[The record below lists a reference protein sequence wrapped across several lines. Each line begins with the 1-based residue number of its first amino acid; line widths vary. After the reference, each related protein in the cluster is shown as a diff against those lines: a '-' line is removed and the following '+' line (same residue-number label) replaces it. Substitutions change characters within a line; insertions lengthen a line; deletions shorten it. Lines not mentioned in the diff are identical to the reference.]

1 MIKQTHTI
9 QLSSITHNNEK
20 RIKVSFPWNDKLIG
34 KIKTIEGRKW
44 SQSKNCWHVPY
55 NKKVFV
61 QLQKVFV
68 QENLIYPTKK
78 QSPPFKSFQYE
89 VRYSEY
95 IQNGE
100 SNKKVEGQYI
110 IANPFDQNWFEL
122 FCPFHKKGWTET
134 IRNIEG
140 RQWDIKKKC
149 WRVPYV
155 KQTFYQIKSY
165 IGLKFIRFNFSIEK
179 NIPDYFE
186 AKFFPSSKQK
196 KVKTK
201 VLRKEMLN
209 KKQILA
215 LEALAEA
222 LILKRLSHK
231 TLKAYKYHLIAIF
244 LFFPKTNPEK
254 LTIKHIQDYI
264 LHQIKF
270 KKISVSTQNTIIN
283 AVKAYWEKVLNKP
296 KIKIEIPRPKKPK
309 HIPNVFS
316 QEEVITLIE
325 SPNNIKHRLVLLLI
339 YSAGLR
345 LGEVVNIRTRDINL
359 DRRVIFIKN
368 GKGNKDRFVTLA
380 EEVVPFLIKYKDHYR
395 PSFWLFEGRNGG
407 QYGRSTVQKIFKIA
421 LEKSKVFSYGTV
433 HTLRHSYATH
443 CVENGFSIGLL
454 QEALGHESIKT
465 TEKYLHISSK
475 ALKKLRSPLDI
486 IKGNPPKQS

>member
-1 MIKQTHTI
+1 MIKQPYKI
-9 QLSSITHNNEK
+9 QLSKITHYNKK
-20 RIKVSFPWNDKLIG
+20 RIKISFPWNKELIDKVK
-34 KIKTIEGRKW
+34 KIEDRKW

-55 NKKVFV
+55 NKETFAQLLQVFA
-61 QLQKVFV
+61 

-78 QSPPFKSFQYE
+78 QLPSAKSFQYK
-89 VRYSEY
+89 VKYSEY

-100 SNKKVEGQYI
+100 SNKKVVGHYI
-110 IANPFDQNWFEL
+110 VANPIDQNWFEL
-122 FCPFHKKGWTET
+122 YCPVHKKGWTET

-140 RQWDIKKKC
+140 RQWDTKKIC

-165 IGLKFIRFNFSIEK
+165 IGLKFLRFNFKIEK
-179 NIPDYFE
+179 NIPSHYE
-186 AKFFPSSKQK
+186 VENLPTTKQK
-196 KVKTK
+196 KGKILK
-201 VLRKEMLN
+201 IDILN
-209 KKQILA
+209 KEQKLA
-215 LEALAEA
+215 LHKLTQALT
-222 LILKRLSHK
+222 LKRLSHS
-231 TLKAYKYHLIAIF
+231 TLKAYKQHLIAIF
-244 LFFPKTNPEK
+244 IYYPKIHPEN
-254 LTIKHIQDYI
+254 LTVKDIQDYI

-270 KKISVSTQNTIIN
+270 KKIAVSTQNIIIN
-283 AVKAYWEKVLNKP
+283 AVKSYWEKALNKP
-296 KIKIEIPRPKKPK
+296 KTQIEIPRPKKPK
-309 HIPNVFS
+309 HLPNVFS
-316 QEEVITLIE
+316 QEEVVTLIE
-325 SPNNIKHRLVLLLI
+325 SPDNIKHRLVLLLI

-345 LGEVVNIRTRDINL
+345 LGEVINIKTRDINL

-380 EEVVPFLIKYKDHYR
+380 EEVVPFLKKYKNQYR
-395 PSFWLFEGRNGG
+395 PSYWLFEGKHGG
-407 QYGRSTVQKIFKIA
+407 QYGKSTVQKIFKMA

-454 QEALGHESIKT
+454 QEALGHQSIKT

-486 IKGNPPKQS
+486 IKGIPPKQS